1 MSRLHLLG
9 DYGGYMNSKVV
20 ALVSAFALLAACGSK
35 EEATT
40 PAAEVRSAE
49 QAFDAAVQQMT
60 TAYFYHVPEAATQL
74 GISEAVVPGTSDRMM
89 DRSVDGNAARNRAL
103 EAALAELSSIDAES
117 LSPDRRRTH
126 AVLTTLFEGA
136 LGPSRVV
143 DYGTTAGAWTLWYL
157 PYPIVQNSGPTVDIP
172 NFLSSQQPVTNA
184 EEAETFLVR
193 LASVEQALDGALE
206 SYRQGVQKGAI
217 PPDFIVERSL
227 GVVEAFVEPPPGQ
240 NSLYVSF
247 AEKMEAAEI
256 EDADAYAD
264 RALQIIDAQVIPA
277 YQRIA
282 DYLGEIRASAPHD
295 AGIWRLPNGEALYAA
310 MIRHMTD
317 SNLSAADV
325 HQTGLDE
332 VDRITREM
340 DEILRAQGYTDGT
353 VGERMQKLNVEPR
366 FLYSNDAEGKEN
378 LLNDV
383 RAQVDG
389 MYAELPNWF
398 RKLPKHKVEVRPVP
412 EFSQSSAPIG
422 YYNTPAP
429 DGSRPGY
436 YFINLRDTALHPS
449 WTLPTLSYHE
459 AVPGHH
465 LDGATA
471 MELEVPPVVK
481 ALWSNTSGEGWA
493 LYAERLAAEMGM
505 YADDP
510 YGDLGRL
517 QAELHRAVRLV
528 TDTGMHAQRWSRER
542 AIEYMVDAEGLD
554 EATATSEIERY
565 AVWPAQALGYKL
577 GQLKILALREE
588 AEQALGDAF
597 DIRDFNQQVLDVASA
612 PLPFIEITIR
622 NWIAA
627 STE

>member
-1 MSRLHLLG
+1 
-9 DYGGYMNSKVV
+9 MNLKVG
-20 ALVSAFALLAACGSK
+20 ALVSAFVFLAACGPK

-40 PAAEVRSAE
+40 PTAELRSTEAE
-49 QAFDAAVQQMT
+49 FDSAVQEMT
-60 TAYFYHVPEAATQL
+60 AAYFSHVPEAATQL
-74 GISEAVVPGTSDRMM
+74 GISEQDVAGTSDRMM

-103 EAALAELSSIDAES
+103 EAALAELNSVDAES
-117 LSPDRRRTH
+117 LSPERRRTH

-172 NFLSSQQPVTNA
+172 NFLNSQQPVTNA

-193 LASVEQALDGALE
+193 LASVDDALDGALE
-206 SYRQGVQKGAI
+206 SYRRGVQQGAI
-217 PPDFIVERSL
+217 PPDFIVDRSL
-227 GVVEAFVEPPPGQ
+227 AVVQAFIEPPAGQ
-240 NSLYVSF
+240 NPLYVSF
-247 AEKMEAAEI
+247 ADKLQAAEI
-256 EDADAYAD
+256 KDAEAYAD
-264 RALQIIDAQVIPA
+264 RALQIIDANVIPA

-295 AGIWRLPNGEALYAA
+295 AGIWRLPDGEALYAA

-317 SNLSAADV
+317 SNLSAEDI
-325 HQTGLDE
+325 HQTGLEE
-332 VDRITREM
+332 VDRITQEM
-340 DEILRAQGYTDGT
+340 DEILRAEGYVDGT
-353 VGERMQKLNVEPR
+353 VGERMQELNVEAR
-366 FLYSNDAEGKEN
+366 FLYSNDAEGREK
-378 LLNDV
+378 LLDDV

-398 RKLPKHKVEVRPVP
+398 RKLPKHEVEVRPVP
-412 EFSQSSAPIG
+412 DFSQSSAPMG
-422 YYNTPAP
+422 YYNPPAP

-471 MELEVPPVVK
+471 MELDVPPVVK

-528 TDTGMHAQRWSRER
+528 TDTGMHAKKWSREQ
-542 AIEYMVDAEGLD
+542 AIEYMVDVEGLD

-577 GQLKILALREE
+577 GQLRILALREE

-597 DIRDFNQQVLDVASA
+597 DIRDFNQQVLNVASA
-612 PLPFIEITIR
+612 PLPFIENTIR

-627 STE
+627 SIE